1 MTASYLVVIPARLRS
16 QRLPGKPLVDI
27 AGKPMIV
34 RTFEQCAKV
43 FETDRIVV
51 ATDADE
57 IVSACT
63 SRGIPVMM
71 TGGTHLTGTD
81 RVAEVATSR
90 AADIYINVQGDE
102 PLFDPADLAVIRDHA
117 LAHPDTIANGYCPI
131 RDAAEFESRMTPKVV
146 FDQEG
151 RLLFMSRAPIPAG
164 KEARFRF
171 GYRQICAYAFPPS
184 ALAAF
189 AAHPGKTPLEEVEDI
204 EILRFLEL
212 GHTVRMLPMSDRSI
226 PVDTPE
232 DVERVEAALRARNL
246 D

>member
-1 MTASYLVVIPARLRS
+1 MAASYLVVIPARLRS

-27 AGKPMIV
+27 AGTPMIV
-34 RTFEQCAKV
+34 RTFEQCAKAV
-43 FETDRIVV
+43 EPDRILV
-51 ATDADE
+51 AADADE

-71 TGGTHLTGTD
+71 TSSAHLTGTD
-81 RVAEVATSR
+81 RVAEVAAHRS
-90 AADIYINVQGDE
+90 ADIYINVQGDE
-102 PLFDPADLAVIRDHA
+102 PLFEPADLAVIRDHA
-117 LAHPDTIANGYCPI
+117 LAHPGTIANGYCPI

-146 FDQEG
+146 FDRDG
-151 RLLFMSRAPIPAG
+151 RLLFMSRAPIPGG

-171 GYRQICAYAFPPS
+171 GHRQVCAYAFPAP

-189 AAHPGKTPLEEVEDI
+189 AAHPGKTPLELVEDI

-226 PVDTPE
+226 PVDTAQ
-232 DVERVEAALRARNL
+232 DVVRVEAALRARGL
-246 D
+246 A